1 MTKPSKSFWI
11 ISILA
16 LIWNL
21 MGVNQYLQQ
30 AYNTES
36 FKAMYNEEQLQ
47 AITNTPS
54 WAIAA
59 FAVAVFSA
67 VLGCISLLLRK
78 KWAQFF
84 FGLSL
89 LGVIIQMYH
98 NLFVIKSIAVYGPG
112 AMFMT
117 ILILIVALFLYWY
130 SKFVQ
135 KKNWVS

>member
-47 AITNTPS
+47 AIANTPS

-130 SKFVQ
+130 SKFIQ

>member
-1 MTKPSKSFWI
+1 MSHLHKAKSGDPLFFLNI
-11 ISILA
+11 
-16 LIWNL
+16 
-21 MGVNQYLQQ
+21 
-30 AYNTES
+30 
-36 FKAMYNEEQLQ
+36 
-47 AITNTPS
+47 
-54 WAIAA
+54 
-59 FAVAVFSA
+59 
-67 VLGCISLLLRK
+67 
-78 KWAQFF
+78 F

>member
-1 MTKPSKSFWI
+1 
-11 ISILA
+11 
-16 LIWNL
+16 

-47 AITNTPS
+47 AIANTPS